1 MPTVGMLEQEQIAEQ
16 FQALLEMEK
25 KAEALY
31 AELAARADPA
41 LRARIEE
48 LRRDKLRHIR
58 LTERLLEIVSS

>member
-1 MPTVGMLEQEQIAEQ
+1 MGMLEQEQIAEQ

>member
-1 MPTVGMLEQEQIAEQ
+1 MLEQEQIAEQ

-31 AELAARADPA
+31 ADLAAKADPA
-41 LRARIEE
+41 LRGRIEQ

-58 LTERLLEIVSS
+58 LTERLLEIVSA